1 MSTRMNR
8 SKGSVTARM
17 KSFTTKKR
25 DNVVARAARRYKG
38 YRGGKKT
45 VRKGKTARAKVRR
58 EIELLENRKKG
69 LQRELNLEDNPQQ
82 TQRIKSEIKDVDREL
97 KQAKI
102 RLSKA
107 QEKVDEGKIK
117 RDTRA
122 LGNKGRGAKRRTA
135 NKVAKGGMKTLG
147 GLGGLGG
154 AGAALAGMGL
164 LGAGAAT
171 VQS

>member
-25 DNVVARAARRYKG
+25 DNKVARAARRYKG
-38 YRGGKKT
+38 YRKGKKE
-45 VRKGKTARAKVRR
+45 VRKGKNARAKVRR
-58 EIELLENRKKG
+58 KVELLENEKQG
-69 LQRELNLEDNPQQ
+69 LQRKLKLEDDPEQKAQ
-82 TQRIKSEIKDVDREL
+82 IRREIKKVDREL
-97 KQAKI
+97 KQARIDLNDTETDVK
-102 RLSKA
+102 R
-107 QEKVDEGKIK
+107 GKIN
-117 RDTRA
+117 RDTRV
-122 LGNKGRGAKRRTA
+122 LGNKGRGEKRRTA